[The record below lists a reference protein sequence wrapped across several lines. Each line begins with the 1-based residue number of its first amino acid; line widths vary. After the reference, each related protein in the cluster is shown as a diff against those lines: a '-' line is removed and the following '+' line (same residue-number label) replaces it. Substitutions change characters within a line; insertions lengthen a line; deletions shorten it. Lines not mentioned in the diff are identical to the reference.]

1 MTPRLFSLLLQGAQ
15 YTLAITAVSIAIGIA
30 LGVAVCGAALSRAP
44 LPRKAA
50 GLYISFFR
58 GVPLLVQLLLVYHL
72 LPVLGLN
79 VPSVAAAVL
88 ALSLCTAAYQAENL
102 RGGFLSVP
110 QGLLEAA
117 DMVGM
122 GPVQRFRRIQAP
134 IAIRLTIPAM
144 MNEAIQI
151 LHASA
156 LISVV
161 GVIELTKTAR
171 DLSASTF
178 MPLPIYASAGL
189 IYFLMTLGLVVLGRW
204 GERRLRVMGA

>member
-1 MTPRLFSLLLQGAQ
+1 MTPKLFLLLLQAAQ
-15 YTLAITAVSIAIGIA
+15 STLAITAVSIALGIA
-30 LGVAVCGAALSRAP
+30 LGTLLC
-44 LPRKAA
+44 AA
-50 GLYISFFR
+50 GLAPARPVRAAARLYVSFFR
-58 GVPLLVQLLLVYHL
+58 GVPLLVQLLLFYHL

-79 VPSVAAAVL
+79 VSSVAAAIL
-88 ALSLCTAAYQAENL
+88 SLSLCTAAYQAENL

-110 QGLLEAA
+110 PGLLEAA

-161 GVIELTKTAR
+161 GVVELTKTAR

-178 MPLPIYASAGL
+178 LPLPIYAATGL
-189 IYFLMTLGLVVLGRW
+189 IYLAITLTLVAVGLFS
-204 GERRLRVMGA
+204 ERRLRVMA